1 MTGSGCATCSVRARY
16 DKKPQ
21 SILGRLWRWHTNFCP
36 GWKNYMKSLSDD
48 EKKAIIVKYNYPP
61 NKFS

>member
-1 MTGSGCATCSVRARY
+1 
-16 DKKPQ
+16 
-21 SILGRLWRWHTNFCP
+21 
-36 GWKNYMKSLSDD
+36 MKSLSDE